1 MLDELSR
8 KFDRTK
14 RAAGSYVHDQVEQT
28 CAIAVSYAIVA
39 GLYSAAAIFSIAA
52 LLVGA
57 TAGFRWVEL
66 NYGLFEAFGALAAFL
81 VVTALICAILAIY
94 RLNPPAK
101 PIVPLATRLRAAV
114 TAAPSADAQC
124 IRHVG
129 CCRRVF
135 SDWLGAHAPVEFPT
149 LGLGRNVGRAG
160 YARWIWAASESHQD

>member
-39 GLYSAAAIFSIAA
+39 GLYTAAAIFSIAA

-66 NYGLFEAFGALAAFL
+66 SYGLFEALGALAAFL
-81 VVTALICAILAIY
+81 VVAALICAILAIY
-94 RLNPPAK
+94 RLKRPAK
-101 PIVPLATRLRAAV
+101 PIVPLASRLRAAV
-114 TAAPSADAQC
+114 TAAPSADK
-124 IRHVG
+124 VG
-129 CCRRVF
+129 PAATIASLSTRRPRSASVM
-135 SDWLGAHAPVEFPT
+135 SGVVVASSLIGWALM
-149 LGLGRNVGRAG
+149 R
-160 YARWIWAASESHQD
+160 RWNSRPSA